1 MTHWRC
7 LSQEMKSRKHFIV
20 MFVCKKLKCSQQA
33 RTVFSDG
40 QLAGLERR
48 WHHHQTNNSN
58 PNYKMINR
66 LKPDWWG
73 IHFAGF
79 RPSVIFQ
86 LQSGSNL
93 PEPWLW
99 ARLRSRLGS
108 KTGES
113 LNLMIFFLPSSF
125 VWSIKLFQ
133 TLSPRRMKHKKYL
146 RKQVEGEDGEARDS
160 EEVIR
165 FFLRN
170 ISIR

>member
-1 MTHWRC
+1 MILHLQPIFWGSWETRATEKGKKYYLLMTHWRC
-7 LSQEMKSRKHFIV
+7 LSQKRKPFIV
-20 MFVCKKLKCSQQA
+20 MFLCQKLKCPQQA

-48 WHHHQTNNSN
+48 WDHNQTTNCN

-73 IHFAGF
+73 IHFTGF

-113 LNLMIFFLPSSF
+113 LNLKIFCFL
-125 VWSIKLFQ
+125 
-133 TLSPRRMKHKKYL
+133 
-146 RKQVEGEDGEARDS
+146 A
-160 EEVIR
+160 
-165 FFLRN
+165 
-170 ISIR
+170 